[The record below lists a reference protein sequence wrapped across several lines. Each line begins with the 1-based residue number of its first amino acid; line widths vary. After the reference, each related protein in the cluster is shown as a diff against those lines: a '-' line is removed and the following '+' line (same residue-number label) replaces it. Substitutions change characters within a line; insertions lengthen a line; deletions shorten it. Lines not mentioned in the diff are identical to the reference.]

1 MQGGAGYHE
10 FMERPLGVTILAVLN
25 FVVAAVMV
33 GAGAA
38 FLARGATVLRAAV
51 TQRVLGQMGAGGL
64 WLMIATS
71 AVLALIMGVGL
82 WRLKDWGR
90 LLMLIFCIFGLI
102 TGALMLVAQL
112 FHFVPVLVALRA
124 ATVAVYFLIVR
135 YLLKPTVKEV
145 FSQ

>member
-1 MQGGAGYHE
+1 
-10 FMERPLGVTILAVLN
+10 MERPLGVTILAVLN

-33 GAGAA
+33 GAAAALLVRGAA
-38 FLARGATVLRAAV
+38 ILQATI

-71 AVLALIMGVGL
+71 VVLALIMGIGL

-102 TGALMLVAQL
+102 TGALMLLAQL
-112 FHFVPVLVALRA
+112 FHFIPVLVALRA
-124 ATVAVYFLIVR
+124 ATVAIYLWIIL
-135 YLLKPTVKEV
+135 YLLRPGVRRV